1 MICATCSTHTSA
13 HTRGGLRGLQHGP
26 GASQGAQKESRLT
39 FHGRKTLLA
48 KPVIAGRVQLE
59 KVGGLHERALA
70 AVLLQAE
77 ASGHLAERAG
87 GHAPARMQ
95 RCTSPRICTPCAR
108 ALRTRRAREVNE
120 AGAHAAAGR
129 GEALPT
135 CARVHAPK
143 CAPVVTERRVRIS
156 GQTPARHPL
165 GRARHSTR
173 SSLVWNLAMPRAV
186 PPQRRE
192 PA

>member
-26 GASQGAQKESRLT
+26 GVSQGAQKESRLT

-95 RCTSPRICTPCAR
+95 RCTSPRICT
-108 ALRTRRAREVNE
+108 RRAREVNE

-186 PPQRRE
+186 PRSDANLRD
-192 PA
+192 ALDHTL